1 MFKCQAE
8 AQILIKELQII
19 FQASDMSATH
29 RLHKS
34 PYQNMNFYTLILHS
48 NSFMSPLLSFINVFT
63 IKFEQIR
70 MIQITQ
76 NLELLDQKP

>member
-1 MFKCQAE
+1 
-8 AQILIKELQII
+8 
-19 FQASDMSATH
+19 
-29 RLHKS
+29 
-34 PYQNMNFYTLILHS
+34 MNFYTLILHS

-76 NLELLDQKP
+76 NLELLDQKPFTKSTSFNIGLVGATLN